1 MCIFF
6 KFIKMLLIMGKN
18 KYMKVF
24 KKDFNVNK
32 IVVNWYL
39 LGLVFIVLMGYLLF
53 VSDVYLIVFL
63 RKKKL
68 GKCV

>member
-1 MCIFF
+1 
-6 KFIKMLLIMGKN
+6 MLLIMGEN

-39 LGLVFIVLMGYLLF
+39 LGLLFIVLMGY
-53 VSDVYLIVFL
+53 
-63 RKKKL
+63 
-68 GKCV
+68 

>member
-39 LGLVFIVLMGYLLF
+39 LGLLFIVLMGY
-53 VSDVYLIVFL
+53 
-63 RKKKL
+63 
-68 GKCV
+68 